1 MTPEMRARIRLY
13 LDRRQPLP
21 FEIAEELWEAFEAEE
36 RRGEKALAKRR
47 RYLERRSAKVAAI
60 PPSEAQP

>member
-1 MTPEMRARIRLY
+1 MRERIKLY

-21 FEIAEELWEAFEAEE
+21 FDLAVAVWEALEAEE

-47 RYLERRSAKVAAI
+47 RYLERRAVNVAAI
-60 PPSEAQP
+60 PPSPQEQETD